1 MATNGRNIREQILSL
16 LARKDYR
23 PLNRVDIARK
33 LGLSSAGRVAL
44 RKNLRELERAGEI
57 ARIRKNRYVLPA
69 EADLV
74 TGKLSIHQAGY
85 GFLMP
90 EMSRGPDVF
99 IAAENIG
106 TAMHGDR
113 VVARIS
119 RDEPYGRVKGR
130 REGRVIRILER
141 AHDTIVGTLQRSR
154 NFYYVVPDDPRIV
167 HDVYVRSV
175 AAVYDRRGPQDLRER
190 RRSQTA
196 ATATVGDKVVVRLE
210 AWESRHVNPEGEII
224 EVLGPASAPGVD
236 MLSIIRKYHLPT
248 EFPRDVLN
256 EAKGIPETVDA
267 RQFDGREDLRGE
279 FIVTIDP
286 DDARDFD
293 DAIHVE
299 KISNGWR
306 LGVHIADVA
315 AYVEPDSPL
324 DREARR
330 RGNSVYLPDRVI
342 PMLPERLSNGV
353 CSLNPG
359 VDRLTYSVFI
369 HFDKH
374 GTAKSA
380 RFAQS
385 VIRSAHRLTY
395 KEAYAILSAA
405 PSDQLSER
413 LHLAWELAA
422 LLRRKRFE
430 HGSLDLDFPEVKVWV
445 DKEGRPVKLERV
457 ENDESHQLIEEFML
471 AANEAVARQLKKHAI
486 PAIYRVHENPDPEKL
501 AEYREFVLGF
511 NYRVGDLTHRA
522 ELQRLLASIR
532 GKPEEQALK
541 VALLK
546 SLKRARYS
554 PQPLGHYGLAKAN
567 YLHFTSPIRR
577 YADLVVH
584 RALGRARSP
593 SAPDGPSVRPY
604 HKRGLNPD
612 MAEIASIAEHISATE
627 RTAADAEV
635 DATQTKK
642 LEFFQRQLDARNPQI
657 FRAAIVDVRN
667 YGLMVELPDALITGL
682 VHVSSLTDDF
692 YLFEPARRQLIGR
705 RSRKRFS
712 IGDEVSVFVARV
724 DAFKRQVDFA
734 IALTSAAPKRTRRTK
749 GSPAVARRAQ

>member
-1 MATNGRNIREQILSL
+1 MAANGRKIREQVLAL
-16 LARKDYR
+16 LERKDYR
-23 PLNRVDIARK
+23 PLNKVDIARR
-33 LGLSSAGRVAL
+33 LGFGGSERVAL
-44 RKNLRELERAGEI
+44 RKTLRELEHAGEI

-74 TGKLSIHQAGY
+74 AGKLSIHPAGY
-85 GFLMP
+85 GFLSP
-90 EMSRGPDVF
+90 EKSGDPDIF

-119 RDEPYGRVKGR
+119 RDAPHDRIKGR
-130 REGRVIRILER
+130 REGRIIRILER

-154 NFYYVVPDDPRIV
+154 NFYYVVPDDPRFV
-167 HDVYVRSV
+167 HDIYVR
-175 AAVYDRRGPQDLRER
+175 PER
-190 RRSQTA
+190 DQQQGTSA
-196 ATATVGDKVVVRLE
+196 NVGDKVVVRLDV
-210 AWESRHVNPEGEII
+210 WESRHVNPEGEII
-224 EVLGPASAPGVD
+224 EVLGSASAPGVD
-236 MLSIIRKYHLPT
+236 VLSIIRKYHLPA
-248 EFPRDVLN
+248 EFPKDVLDQA
-256 EAKGIPETVDA
+256 ERISEKIGS
-267 RQFDGREDLRGE
+267 RQLESREDLRKE

-293 DAIHVE
+293 DAIQVE
-299 KISNGWR
+299 KTGTGWR

-315 AYVEPDSPL
+315 TYVEPASAL

-359 VDRLTYSVFI
+359 VDRLTHSVFI

-374 GTAKSA
+374 GVVKSA
-380 RFAQS
+380 RFARS

-395 KEAYAILSAA
+395 KQAYAILTS
-405 PSDQLSER
+405 PPGDQLGEQ

-422 LLRRKRFE
+422 LLRRKRFQ

-445 DKEGRPVKLERV
+445 DKEGRPVRLERV

-471 AANEAVARQLKKHAI
+471 AANEAVARELKNRAI
-486 PAIYRVHENPDPEKL
+486 PTIYRVHENPDPEKL
-501 AEYREFVLGF
+501 AEYREFVLSF
-511 NYRVGDLTHRA
+511 DYKVGDLTHRV
-522 ELQRLLASIR
+522 ELQRLLAAFR

-541 VALLK
+541 IALLK
-546 SLKRARYS
+546 SLKRARYA

-584 RALGRARSP
+584 RALATNGAPRRRGDAAR
-593 SAPDGPSVRPY
+593 RPF
-604 HKRGLNPD
+604 NPD
-612 MAEIASIAEHISATE
+612 MSEIASIAEHISATE
-627 RTAADAEV
+627 RNAADAEI
-635 DATQTKK
+635 DAAQMKK
-642 LEFFQRQLDARNPQI
+642 LEFFQRQLDERNPQI

-705 RSRKRFS
+705 RSRKRYS
-712 IGDEVSVFVARV
+712 VGDELSVFVSRV
-724 DAFKRQVDFA
+724 DVFKRQVDFA
-734 IALTSAAPKRTRRTK
+734 IALPSEAPRKRDRSK
-749 GSPAVARRAQ
+749 GSREKAKV

>member
-1 MATNGRNIREQILSL
+1 MAVNGRKIREQVLAL

-23 PLNRVDIARK
+23 PLNKVDIARR
-33 LGLSSAGRVAL
+33 LGFGGSERVPL
-44 RKNLRELERAGEI
+44 RKTLRELEHAGEI

-74 TGKLSIHQAGY
+74 AGKLSIHPAGY
-85 GFLMP
+85 GFLSP
-90 EMSRGPDVF
+90 EKSGDPDIF

-119 RDEPYGRVKGR
+119 RDAPHDRIKGR
-130 REGRVIRILER
+130 REGRIIRILER

-154 NFYYVVPDDPRIV
+154 NFYYVVPDDPRFV
-167 HDVYVRSV
+167 HDIYVR
-175 AAVYDRRGPQDLRER
+175 PER
-190 RRSQTA
+190 DQQQGTSA
-196 ATATVGDKVVVRLE
+196 NVGDKVVVRLDV
-210 AWESRHVNPEGEII
+210 WESRHVNPEGEII
-224 EVLGPASAPGVD
+224 EVLGSASAPGVD
-236 MLSIIRKYHLPT
+236 VLSIIRKYHLPA
-248 EFPRDVLN
+248 EFPKDVLDQA
-256 EAKGIPETVDA
+256 ERISEKIGS
-267 RQFDGREDLRGE
+267 RQLESREDLRKE

-293 DAIHVE
+293 DAIQVE
-299 KISNGWR
+299 KTGTGWR

-315 AYVEPDSPL
+315 TYVEPASAL

-359 VDRLTYSVFI
+359 VDRLTHSVFI

-374 GTAKSA
+374 GVVKSA
-380 RFAQS
+380 RFARS

-395 KEAYAILSAA
+395 KQAYAILTS
-405 PSDQLSER
+405 PPGDQLGEQ

-422 LLRRKRFE
+422 LLRRKRFQ

-445 DKEGRPVKLERV
+445 DKEGRPVRLERV

-471 AANEAVARQLKKHAI
+471 AANEAVARELKNRAI
-486 PAIYRVHENPDPEKL
+486 PTIYRVHENPDPEKL
-501 AEYREFVLGF
+501 AEYREFVLSF
-511 NYRVGDLTHRA
+511 DYKVGDLTHRV
-522 ELQRLLASIR
+522 ELQRLLAAFR

-541 VALLK
+541 IALLK
-546 SLKRARYS
+546 SLKRARYA

-584 RALGRARSP
+584 RALATNGAPRRRGDAAR
-593 SAPDGPSVRPY
+593 RPF
-604 HKRGLNPD
+604 NPD
-612 MAEIASIAEHISATE
+612 MSEIASIAEHISATE
-627 RTAADAEV
+627 RNAADAEI
-635 DATQTKK
+635 DAAQMKK
-642 LEFFQRQLDARNPQI
+642 LEFFQRQLDERNPQI

-705 RSRKRFS
+705 RSRKRYS
-712 IGDEVSVFVARV
+712 VGDELSVFVSRV
-724 DAFKRQVDFA
+724 DLFKRQVDFA
-734 IALTSAAPKRTRRTK
+734 IALPSEAPRKRDRSK
-749 GSPAVARRAQ
+749 GSREKAKV

>member
-1 MATNGRNIREQILSL
+1 MTSNGRKIQEQILAL
-16 LARKDYR
+16 LGSANYR
-23 PLNRVDIARK
+23 PLNKSELAKALGRK
-33 LGLSSAGRVAL
+33 SGVRMGLSQVL
-44 RKNLRELERAGEI
+44 RDLERAGEI
-57 ARIRKNRYVLPA
+57 ARIRKNRYVLPPA
-69 EADLV
+69 ADLIA
-74 TGKLSIHQAGY
+74 GKLHIHQAGY
-85 GFLMP
+85 GFLISEKP
-90 EMSRGPDVF
+90 GESDIF
-99 IAAENIG
+99 IAAENTG

-113 VVARIS
+113 VVARMS
-119 RDEPYGRVKGR
+119 PDEPSGRIKGR

-167 HDVYVRSV
+167 HDVYVGQVSNSPQGESAV
-175 AAVYDRRGPQDLRER
+175 ADLPLAAFKIAPQ
-190 RRSQTA
+190 
-196 ATATVGDKVVVRLE
+196 VGDKVVVRLE

-224 EVLGPASAPGVD
+224 EVLGPASAPGID

-248 EFPRDVLN
+248 EFPRDVLDH
-256 EAKGIPETVDA
+256 AKGIPETVDA
-267 RQFDGREDLRGE
+267 RQFEGREDLRGE
-279 FIVTIDP
+279 FIVTVDP

-299 KISNGWR
+299 KIGGGWR

-359 VDRLTYSVFI
+359 VDRLTHSVFI

-374 GTAKSA
+374 GNAKSA
-380 RFAQS
+380 RFARS
-385 VIRSAHRLTY
+385 LVRSARRLTY
-395 KEAYAILSAA
+395 KQAYAILTAA
-405 PSDQLSER
+405 PGDQLGER

-422 LLRRKRFE
+422 LLRQRRFE
-430 HGSLDLDFPEVKVWV
+430 HGALDLDFPEVKVWV
-445 DKEGRPVKLERV
+445 DKDGHPVKLERV
-457 ENDESHQLIEEFML
+457 ENDKSHQLIEEFML
-471 AANEAVARQLKKHAI
+471 AANESVARELKKRAV
-486 PAIYRVHENPDPEKL
+486 PTIYRIHENPDPEKL
-501 AEYREFVLGF
+501 AEFREFVLGF
-511 NYRVGDLTHRA
+511 NYTVGDVTHRA
-522 ELQRLLASIR
+522 ELQRLLAATR

-541 VALLK
+541 VGLLK

-584 RALGRARSP
+584 RALGRDTAGTRGRSARS
-593 SAPDGPSVRPY
+593 AGAHR
-604 HKRGLNPD
+604 HPD
-612 MAEIASIAEHISATE
+612 MAEIASIAEHISVTE

-635 DATQTKK
+635 DAVQMKK
-642 LEFFQRQLDARNPQI
+642 LEFFQRQLDAHNPQI
-657 FRAAIVDVRN
+657 FRASIVDVRN

-682 VHVSSLTDDF
+682 IHVSSLTDDF

-712 IGDEVSVFVARV
+712 VGGELSVFVARV
-724 DAFKRQVDFA
+724 DLFKRQVDFA
-734 IALTSAAPKRTRRTK
+734 IVTASQALTRKRYSKERK
-749 GSPAVARRAQ
+749 S

>member
-1 MATNGRNIREQILSL
+1 MALNGRNIREQILGL

-23 PLNRVDIARK
+23 PLDRIEIARK
-33 LGLSSAGRVAL
+33 LGLTAAERVAL
-44 RKNLRELERAGEI
+44 RKIVRELERAGEI

-74 TGKLSIHQAGY
+74 AGKLSIHQAGY
-85 GFLMP
+85 GFLSP
-90 EMSRGPDVF
+90 EIPGQPDVF
-99 IAAENIG
+99 IAAENTG

-119 RDEPYGRVKGR
+119 QDEPDRRIKGR

-167 HDVYVRSV
+167 HDVYVGSV
-175 AAVYDRRGPQDLRER
+175 AAVYDRRDQRIVKDD

-196 ATATVGDKVVVRLE
+196 ATAQVGDKVVVRLE
-210 AWESRHVNPEGEII
+210 AWESRHVNPEGQII
-224 EVLGPASAPGVD
+224 EVLGPASAPGID

-248 EFPRDVLN
+248 EFSRDVLDQV
-256 EAKGIPETVDA
+256 EGIPETIHI
-267 RQFDGREDLRGE
+267 RQLEGREDLRKE

-299 KISNGWR
+299 KTGTGWR

-315 AYVEPDSPL
+315 AYVEPGSPL

-359 VDRLTYSVFI
+359 VDRLTHSVFI

-374 GTAKSA
+374 GSAKSA
-380 RFAQS
+380 RFAHS

-395 KEAYAILSAA
+395 KKAYATLTAA
-405 PSDQLSER
+405 PSDQLGER
-413 LHLAWELAA
+413 LHVAWELAA
-422 LLRRKRFE
+422 LLRQKRFE
-430 HGSLDLDFPEVKVWV
+430 HGALDLDFPEVKVWV
-445 DKEGRPVKLERV
+445 DKEGHPVKLERV
-457 ENDESHQLIEEFML
+457 ENDKSHQLIEEFML
-471 AANEAVARQLKKHAI
+471 AANEAVARELKKRAI
-486 PAIYRVHENPDPEKL
+486 PTIYRVHENPDPEKL

-511 NYRVGDLTHRA
+511 DYRVGDLTHRA
-522 ELQRLLASIR
+522 ELQRLLASFR

-584 RALGRARSP
+584 RALGRDGSP
-593 SAPDGPSVRPY
+593 LPSVPSRAKERRSRSDRPY
-604 HKRGLNPD
+604 HPD
-612 MAEIASIAEHISATE
+612 MAEIASIAEHIAITE

-635 DATQTKK
+635 DAVQMKK
-642 LEFFQRQLDARNPQI
+642 LEFFQRQLDTRNPQI
-657 FRAAIVDVRN
+657 FRATIIDVRN
-667 YGLMVELPDALITGL
+667 YGLMVELPDALVTGL
-682 VHVSSLTDDF
+682 VHVSSLLDDF
-692 YLFEPARRQLIGR
+692 YLFDSARRQLIGR
-705 RSRKRFS
+705 RSRKRFNV
-712 IGDEVSVFVARV
+712 GGELSVFVVRV
-724 DAFKRQVDFA
+724 DGFKRQVDFA
-734 IALTSAAPKRTRRTK
+734 IALASDEPRKGRRNK
-749 GSPAVARRAQ
+749 KNASVER